1 MNAYQ
6 GFKKYKELRNV
17 QDIFKEVIVNLAV
30 KFIIKAVE
38 KFINYF
44 TKNPYLMRFN
54 LDYTLQE
61 VYYNRCTSE
70 GVIPLQFK
78 IKKPKITKFA
88 LTVNLVVFSLEVKK
102 QTDDSVYKFK
112 LALKLGVINC
122 KIHFEL

>member
-1 MNAYQ
+1 MQNI
-6 GFKKYKELRNV
+6 L
-17 QDIFKEVIVNLAV
+17 IEVIINLAV
-30 KFIIKAVE
+30 KVITKAME
-38 KFINYF
+38 KFINYLI
-44 TKNPYLMRFN
+44 KNPNLIRVK

-88 LTVNLVVFSLEVKK
+88 LTVNLVVISLEVKK